1 MSGHSKWSTIK
12 HKKGAADAKRGKIFT
27 KVIKEITVAARIGG
41 GDIDGNP
48 RLRLAVQKAK
58 EVNMPQENV
67 TRAIKKG
74 TGELEGVQYEEIS
87 YEGYGP
93 GGVAIFMEVM
103 TDNKNR
109 TVGELRAILGKNGG
123 NMGENGCVA
132 WIFEQKGLITVK
144 MSEKGEEE
152 LLELAIDAGGDDM
165 QTVDDYYEITTSV
178 ESFESVRKAIED
190 AGIKTQSSELTRIP
204 QNTVNVLTEFSHL
217 IRKALSKKI
226 DMKFLPKVS
235 FIGDKSFDYAEKIEK
250 YRQLIGLKHIM
261 LLQQFPGIDYQKI
274 LKSMTLFS
282 ENVIPRFGADGN

>member
-12 HKKGAADAKRGKIFT
+12 HKKGATDAKRGKIFT

-41 GDIDGNP
+41 GDVDGNP

-74 TGELEGVQYEEIS
+74 TGELEGVQYQEIS

-109 TVGELRAILGKNGG
+109 TISELRAVLDKNGG

-132 WIFEQKGLITVK
+132 WIFEKKGTITI
-144 MSEKGEEE
+144 MTSEKNEEE
-152 LLELAIDAGGDDM
+152 LLELVMDAGGDDL
-165 QTVDDYYEITTSV
+165 QTVDDHYEITTSI
-178 ESFESVRKAIED
+178 ETFESVRKAIESS
-190 AGIKTQSSELTRIP
+190 GIKVQSAELTRIP
-204 QNTVNVLTEFSHL
+204 QNMVNVEEKNCKSLLRLMDMLEDHDDIQKVYSNFDITDEL
-217 IRKALSKKI
+217 IAI
-226 DMKFLPKVS
+226 M
-235 FIGDKSFDYAEKIEK
+235 EKN
-250 YRQLIGLKHIM
+250 
-261 LLQQFPGIDYQKI
+261 
-274 LKSMTLFS
+274 S
-282 ENVIPRFGADGN
+282 

>member
-12 HKKGAADAKRGKIFT
+12 HKKGATDAKRGKIFT

-41 GDIDGNP
+41 GDVDGNP

-74 TGELEGVQYEEIS
+74 TGELEGVQYQEIS

-109 TVGELRAILGKNGG
+109 TIGELRAALDKNGG

-132 WIFEQKGLITVK
+132 WIFEKKGIITI
-144 MSEKGEEE
+144 MISEKDEEE
-152 LLELAIDAGGDDM
+152 LLELVMDVGGDDL

-178 ESFESVRKAIED
+178 ESFESVRKAIENS
-190 AGIKTQSSELTRIP
+190 GLKVQSAQLTRIP
-204 QNTVNVLTEFSHL
+204 QNTVNVEEKNCKSL
-217 IRKALSKKI
+217 IRLM
-226 DMKFLPKVS
+226 DMLEDHDDIQKVYS
-235 FIGDKSFDYAEKIEK
+235 NFDITDELMSIMEKN
-250 YRQLIGLKHIM
+250 
-261 LLQQFPGIDYQKI
+261 
-274 LKSMTLFS
+274 S
-282 ENVIPRFGADGN
+282 